1 MPRTDKKMGFGA
13 PRTWSEVRLAC
24 RGVAREAGSDHCFNK
39 ACSSVQCA
47 RLYAK
52 RIFRAAELLPVSCRQ
67 GSMQSIQ
74 ALPAVYVTSLKN
86 AKVLLYALE
95 ASKTDPSA
103 AEDVYPVGWRLRRVH
118 IVRMFMRRSLK
129 ESLENSGHYIRPH
142 MEFSNRGGW

>member
-1 MPRTDKKMGFGA
+1 
-13 PRTWSEVRLAC
+13 
-24 RGVAREAGSDHCFNK
+24 
-39 ACSSVQCA
+39 
-47 RLYAK
+47 
-52 RIFRAAELLPVSCRQ
+52 
-67 GSMQSIQ
+67 MQSIQ